1 MAKKY
6 DLIVVGAGP
15 AGLMAART
23 AGENGLQVALLERK
37 TDITRVR
44 RDDGGVIGVNE
55 YLFGRTV
62 RFNARGKRLCFPA
75 DGFSIS
81 YDGPYS
87 NAYGFQIHTPGGKR
101 LLFGD
106 WGEVKKAGDSVRV
119 GLCLSKELLL
129 EGLLDECRRNEV
141 DVFPGMNVTD
151 IIKTDGVVQV
161 TASKQPFEASFVIA
175 ADGVNSRVARIL
187 GFNKERKFSGTLR
200 YLTWIMKGNIP
211 IDPGSFNFIITEKD
225 TFAVLGTYEKDIFHL
240 SLISSDPKK
249 NLDAAM
255 EEFTGSDKT
264 YASWFT
270 GCKKVDSLCC
280 VSNVLNPIQKPF
292 KDNVLLIGD
301 AAWMMEFSNMASL
314 CCGWKA
320 GNAVTL
326 AVMDRKPDRE
336 GISHYLEWWEQ
347 HFYGPYGT
355 YEFGPMAG
363 GGDILQSFLSSG
375 EIDYL
380 ASLVKAPFMRTINFF
395 TLFHEI
401 GKVYADLFPQI
412 EEERPEIMEK
422 LFEMKTKL
430 KEIGENIRKAGF
442 PNR

>member
-15 AGLMAART
+15 AGLMAAKT
-23 AGENGLQVALLERK
+23 AGENGLHVALLERK

-55 YLFGRTV
+55 YLFGHTV
-62 RFNARGKRLCFPA
+62 RFNAGGKRLCFPA
-75 DGFSIS
+75 DGFSIP

-106 WGEVKKAGDSVRV
+106 WEEAKKRGDDVRV
-119 GLCLSKELLL
+119 GVCLSKEIILR
-129 EGLLDECRRNEV
+129 GLLDECRRCEV
-141 DVFPGMNVTD
+141 DVFPGANVTD
-151 IIKTDGVVQV
+151 IINIDGGVQV
-161 TASKQPFEASFVIA
+161 IAGKQPFEATFVIA
-175 ADGVNSRVARIL
+175 ADGVNSRIARIL
-187 GFNKERKFSGTLR
+187 GFNKERKFSGTMR
-200 YLTWIMKGNIP
+200 YLTWIMKGRIP

-249 NLDAAM
+249 DLDAGM
-255 EEFTGSDKT
+255 EEFIRRDKT

-270 GCKKVDSLCC
+270 ECQKVDSLCC

-301 AAWMMEFSNMASL
+301 ATWMMEFSNMASL
-314 CCGWKA
+314 CCGWKSA
-320 GNAVTL
+320 NAVTL
-326 AVMDRKPDRE
+326 AVMDHKPDRE
-336 GISHYLEWWEQ
+336 GILNYLEWWEKY
-347 HFYGPYGT
+347 FYEPYGT
-355 YEFGPMAG
+355 YDFGPMAG
-363 GGDILQSFLSSG
+363 GGDILQSFLSLE

-380 ASLVKAPFMRTINFF
+380 ASQVKAPFKRTINFF
-395 TLFHEI
+395 TLFSEI

-412 EEERPEIMEK
+412 EEERPEILEK
-422 LFEMKTKL
+422 LYEMKTKL